1 MLILQ
6 IYLDMLWKIV
16 AKYNICVNCCG
27 FPHFLFHLTLIS
39 FVGMNFQIFSSFFQ
53 VVGLSTLKKKLRNT
67 QKKCD
72 FLWLTME
79 TFSGFIMKF
88 SKSYS
93 RKISIIL
100 SSWFFFVVV
109 VVVVVFHV
117 YFGEK
122 MWLIL
127 YFSKFSR

>member
-1 MLILQ
+1 
-6 IYLDMLWKIV
+6 
-16 AKYNICVNCCG
+16 
-27 FPHFLFHLTLIS
+27 
-39 FVGMNFQIFSSFFQ
+39 
-53 VVGLSTLKKKLRNT
+53 
-67 QKKCD
+67 
-72 FLWLTME
+72 ME